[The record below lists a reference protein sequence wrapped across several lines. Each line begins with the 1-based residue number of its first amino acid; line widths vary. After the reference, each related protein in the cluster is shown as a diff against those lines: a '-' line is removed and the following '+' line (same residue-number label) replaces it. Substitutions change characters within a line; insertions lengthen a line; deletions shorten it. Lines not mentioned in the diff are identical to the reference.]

1 MTSGRALADGL
12 VAIGAVAPRSDVART
27 QPEYGKRPYLV
38 AAEHT
43 LPSSRSFIPRP
54 GQAKIQQLIAE
65 ATQSLIDGRATP
77 DQALATFA
85 ARATDALGP
94 GLVETM

>member
-12 VAIGAVAPRSDVART
+12 IAIGAVAPRTDVART
-27 QPEYGKRPYLV
+27 QPEYGKLPFLV

-54 GQAKIQQLIAE
+54 GEAKIQQFIAE
-65 ATQSLIDGRATP
+65 ATQDLITGKAGP
-77 DQALATFA
+77 DQALAAFA
-85 ARATDALGP
+85 AKATDALGRD
-94 GLVETM
+94 LVETL